1 MTTGNNGSSGRPLY
15 GGAEG
20 YNKLTDSQKSNALPI
35 QPGDVKWKDVNND
48 GVIDNYDMV
57 KVGNT
62 VPKWTGGINTTVS
75 WKDLTLSA
83 RFDYAL
89 GFTAVDW
96 KTMWIMSCAQGT
108 YNTIE
113 ETKNTWTPEN
123 PNAKYPTYV
132 WADQLGKRN
141 YCRSSSMFAYNGNY
155 IALREL
161 SLSYKLPS
169 ILVQKA
175 KLSNVELSIT
185 GQNLGYLTE
194 AKHLFS
200 PEKAD
205 NNGGYPL
212 PRTVIFGIN
221 VSF

>member
-1 MTTGNNGSSGRPLY
+1 MCSRY
-15 GGAEG
+15 
-20 YNKLTDSQKSNALPI
+20 I
-35 QPGDVKWKDVNND
+35 
-48 GVIDNYDMV
+48 
-57 KVGNT
+57 
-62 VPKWTGGINTTVS
+62 
-75 WKDLTLSA
+75 
-83 RFDYAL
+83 
-89 GFTAVDW
+89 
-96 KTMWIMSCAQGT
+96 
-108 YNTIE
+108 NTIE

>member
-1 MTTGNNGSSGRPLY
+1 MDRWYQYNCKL
-15 GGAEG
+15 EG
-20 YNKLTDSQKSNALPI
+20 PYLVGTFRLCIGIHCCRLENDVDHVMCSRYI
-35 QPGDVKWKDVNND
+35 Q
-48 GVIDNYDMV
+48 
-57 KVGNT
+57 
-62 VPKWTGGINTTVS
+62 S
-75 WKDLTLSA
+75 LLQ
-83 RFDYAL
+83 R
-89 GFTAVDW
+89 
-96 KTMWIMSCAQGT
+96 
-108 YNTIE
+108 
-113 ETKNTWTPEN
+113 TKNTWTPEN

-200 PEKAD
+200 P
-205 NNGGYPL
+205 
-212 PRTVIFGIN
+212 
-221 VSF
+221 